1 MITSTATGA
10 APAAPELR
18 PDAVVWVDERH
29 AIVARSDGGGIETT
43 EIRRVDLAETRFLA
57 RVVHEIGDRQHVMI
71 VGPQPIRLALEREY
85 VAINHRPDRLI
96 GSPPAARGAG
106 AEILE
111 RLERLAA

>member
-1 MITSTATGA
+1 MFSSTATRGTTSA
-10 APAAPELR
+10 RELR

-29 AIVARSDGGGIETT
+29 AIVARSEDGGIATT
-43 EIRRVDLAETRFLA
+43 EIRRISQPETRYLA
-57 RVVHEIGDRQHVMI
+57 RVVRELGDREHVMV

-85 VAINHRPDRLI
+85 VAISHRPERLV
-96 GSPPAARGAG
+96 GVPTGARDAG